1 MKKILIVLVV
11 IVTMAIFL
19 VAETRIGIINAQ
31 RLLQETARGKAV
43 SAKIENVG
51 KDKRIQAQALQ
62 AEIVKLEKDIASP
75 ALNISTKEKKA
86 LDLQNKKTELK
97 RFIEDSDAE
106 IQRLSQIELGTLQ
119 EEIKPIIQKVGQQK
133 GLTVI
138 MEITVVAYFD
148 ETADITNDVIK
159 MMDSQ
164 LKPK

>member
-1 MKKILIVLVV
+1 MKKIFVVLAVM
-11 IVTMAIFL
+11 VTMTIFMA
-19 VAETRIGIINAQ
+19 AETKIGIINAQ

-43 SAKIENVG
+43 AVKIESIG
-51 KDKRIQAQALQ
+51 KDKRTQAQAIQ

-75 ALNISTKEKKA
+75 ALNTATKERKA
-86 LDLQNKKTELK
+86 LDLQNKKTDLK
-97 RFIEDSDAE
+97 RFIEDSDMQ
-106 IQRLSQIELGTLQ
+106 IQRLTQQELGSLQ
-119 EEIKPIIQKVGQQK
+119 EEIKPIIQQVGQQK

-148 ETADITNDVIK
+148 EAADITNDVIK